1 MPKSTAHHMRVR
13 KKRSVVEDSGIKKM
27 GEIEVAYQAY
37 SIQIQWKK
45 ISIYIIAISYYIF
58 MFDMKYALIDI

>member
-1 MPKSTAHHMRVR
+1 MRVR

-27 GEIEVAYQAY
+27 GEIEVAKQAY

>member
-1 MPKSTAHHMRVR
+1 
-13 KKRSVVEDSGIKKM
+13 M
-27 GEIEVAYQAY
+27 GEIEVANQAY